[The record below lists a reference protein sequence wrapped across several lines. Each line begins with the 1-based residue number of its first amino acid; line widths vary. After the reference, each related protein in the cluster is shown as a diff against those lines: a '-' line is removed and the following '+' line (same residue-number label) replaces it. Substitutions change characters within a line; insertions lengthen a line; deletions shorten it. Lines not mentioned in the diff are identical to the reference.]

1 MKLGLGLGGY
11 LGGEGTRTD
20 TIHHCSFSN
29 THLRMLLRYKSF
41 QGIIFFNC
49 TLTFFLFL
57 AITLIDIVIGALA
70 KQIDVFAQVIG

>member
-1 MKLGLGLGGY
+1 
-11 LGGEGTRTD
+11 
-20 TIHHCSFSN
+20 
-29 THLRMLLRYKSF
+29 MLLRYKSF

>member
-1 MKLGLGLGGY
+1 VKLGLGLGGY
-11 LGGEGTRTD
+11 RGGEGRRTD

-49 TLTFFLFL
+49 TLLGTTFFLFL

-70 KQIDVFAQVIG
+70 KLIDVFA